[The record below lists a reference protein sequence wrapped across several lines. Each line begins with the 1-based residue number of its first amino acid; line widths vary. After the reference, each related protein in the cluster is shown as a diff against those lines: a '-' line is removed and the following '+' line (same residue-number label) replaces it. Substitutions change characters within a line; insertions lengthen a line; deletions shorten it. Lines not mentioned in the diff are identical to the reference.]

1 MLSAGGSDLVT
12 ASNNL
17 DSSIGTLSALN
28 TTVKSSL
35 VAAINDID
43 SIANANLNDSA
54 EMKGLFATYT
64 DSSQQIAFD
73 SAGGQFRIF
82 HSTITSYV
90 FKSRTELKIMNAA
103 GATLKTGYPSAPG
116 IGTETDASFTYQQDQ
131 SFPYFPGAA
140 LFDTYGYVHYNS
152 AGEIRTAS
160 DEADIY
166 EDLISQCITDIKTG
180 DEVGSYRVSTGA
192 PTSGGAGTWDDKGTF
207 YTDTTYSNGS
217 TVYKLWLKRSLNS
230 VPGSDIFPLGLDGSN
245 LKERTIIESSDLV
258 QRLLLDALTRR
269 IFYGGA
275 TGDLNY
281 TVATSSSGTN
291 KGTFTDTRQT
301 ATTNTNQFSDPYYR
315 TYSTPSGSSVT
326 QTTYYFN
333 LS

>member
-1 MLSAGGSDLVT
+1 MVRPLSLQSGNLQEMTDANLDRLLYYLRVAYASQLAANGDGYVSVGGSTHTVIGT
-12 ASNNL
+12 AS
-17 DSSIGTLSALN
+17 DTSSTQQMASN
-28 TTVKSSL
+28 TR
-35 VAAINDID
+35 N
-43 SIANANLNDSA
+43 
-54 EMKGLFATYT
+54 G
-64 DSSQQIAFD
+64 
-73 SAGGQFRIF
+73 
-82 HSTITSYV
+82 STPGV
-90 FKSRTELKIMNAA
+90 
-103 GATLKTGYPSAPG
+103 TGYPSAPG
-116 IGTETDASFTYQQDQ
+116 IGSETDATFTWQQDQ
-131 SFPYFPGAA
+131 SFPAFPAGTVHDA
-140 LFDTYGYVHYNS
+140 YGYVHYTS
-152 AGEIRTAS
+152 GGEIRTAS
-160 DEADIY
+160 DEADVY
-166 EDLISQCITDIKTG
+166 ADLISQCITDIKTG

-245 LKERTIIESSDLV
+245 LKERTIIESSNLV
-258 QRLLLDALTRR
+258 QNVLLPALTRR

-281 TVATSSSGTN
+281 TVGTSAGGTS
-291 KGTFTDTRQT
+291 KGTFTDTKQT

>member
-1 MLSAGGSDLVT
+1 MAVTVINLSDPVSTWVTKTNTIGSHVGDIALLSAGGSDLVT

-103 GATLKTGYPSAPG
+103 GATLKTIYGPG
-116 IGTETDASFTYQQDQ
+116 Q
-131 SFPYFPGAA
+131 
-140 LFDTYGYVHYNS
+140 
-152 AGEIRTAS
+152 
-160 DEADIY
+160 
-166 EDLISQCITDIKTG
+166 
-180 DEVGSYRVSTGA
+180 
-192 PTSGGAGTWDDKGTF
+192 
-207 YTDTTYSNGS
+207 
-217 TVYKLWLKRSLNS
+217 
-230 VPGSDIFPLGLDGSN
+230 
-245 LKERTIIESSDLV
+245 
-258 QRLLLDALTRR
+258 
-269 IFYGGA
+269 
-275 TGDLNY
+275 
-281 TVATSSSGTN
+281 
-291 KGTFTDTRQT
+291 
-301 ATTNTNQFSDPYYR
+301 
-315 TYSTPSGSSVT
+315 
-326 QTTYYFN
+326 
-333 LS
+333 